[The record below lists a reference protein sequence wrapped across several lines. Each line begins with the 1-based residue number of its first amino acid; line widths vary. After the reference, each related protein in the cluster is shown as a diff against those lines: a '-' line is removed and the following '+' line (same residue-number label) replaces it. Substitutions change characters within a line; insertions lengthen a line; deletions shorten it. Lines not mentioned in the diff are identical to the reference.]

1 MPQGVSRRVLLSTF
15 AGLAAA
21 PFFKGLLRDA
31 IAQQAPALPRF
42 IVLSNPHGCPA
53 DLWRPRGPNGET
65 AGETGFVLDY
75 DPDAALG
82 PLEPHKDSLVI
93 VEGLDLTVNYTDL
106 DPILTGHNGG
116 CVAPLTGRHA
126 RVGEENSVRC
136 DGPSIDHVVARA
148 LGTSPFYF
156 KPLGYAGYTGSISY
170 DDAGEQIPNEY
181 DLGDAY
187 KKWFGSFKAPTDDPA
202 ANARSAADL
211 GVVSFLKDDANRLRA
226 RLAGTERLKVE
237 AHLDALDLLEKRLK
251 SSASVSCEKPP
262 SAVDDYLEESYL
274 RTVMDFGLELFACG
288 LSQSMTLVLD
298 IGQTMP
304 WVGLGDVK
312 MHDDIAHG
320 YRPDDADSV
329 RKLAKLQRWYAEQV
343 VYLIERLKAAPDGDG
358 TLYDNTIILWTNELS
373 DPARHMNNN
382 LPHVIAGG
390 GGAQKKGRFIQ
401 LDHGS
406 EYADKQ
412 NPNNALLTSIANLYG
427 LDLAGF
433 GDAKFP
439 GELSGFL
446 G

>member
-1 MPQGVSRRVLLSTF
+1 MRKGISRRALLSTF
-15 AGLAAA
+15 SGLAAA
-21 PFFKGLLRDA
+21 PFFEGLLRDA
-31 IAQQAPALPRF
+31 IAQESPALPRF
-42 IVLSNPHGCPA
+42 IVLSNPHGCAPE
-53 DLWRPRGPNGET
+53 LWRPRAPNGEA

-75 DPDAALG
+75 DPDASLG
-82 PLEPHKDSLVI
+82 PLEPHKDSLVVI
-93 VEGLDLTVNYTDL
+93 EGLDLTCNYTDL

-116 CVAPLTGRHA
+116 NVAPLTGRHA
-126 RVGEENSVRC
+126 RVGEENSLRC

-156 KPLGYAGYTGSISY
+156 KPLGYSGYTGSISY

-181 DLGDAY
+181 DLRDAY
-187 KKWFGSFKAPTDDPA
+187 RKWFGSFTAPAGDPA
-202 ANARSAADL
+202 AGARTAADL
-211 GVVSFLKDDANRLRA
+211 GVVSFLKDDANRLRS

-237 AHLDALDLLEKRLK
+237 AQLEALNLLEKRLK
-251 SSASVSCEKPP
+251 SSATVSCEKPP
-262 SAVDDYLEESYL
+262 SAPEDHLEESYL
-274 RTVMDFGLELFACG
+274 RTIMDFGVELFACG
-288 LSQSMTLVLD
+288 LSQSMTLVMD

-304 WVGLGDVK
+304 WVGLGDAK

-320 YRPDDADSV
+320 YRPDDPDSV
-329 RKLAKLQRWYAEQV
+329 RKVAKLQRWYAEQV
-343 VYLIERLKAAPDGDG
+343 AYLIERLKAAPEGDG
-358 TLYDNTIILWTNELS
+358 TLYDNTVILWVNELG

-382 LPHVIAGG
+382 VPYVIAGG
-390 GGAQKKGRFIQ
+390 GGAHAKGRFLQ
-401 LDHGS
+401 LGHGL